1 MIKFFQ
7 ILHWLFLDG
16 RHKAV
21 MRMLAHRKER
31 EEKHLREE
39 RFKQ

>member
-1 MIKFFQ
+1 MIKIFQ

-16 RHKAV
+16 RHKST
-21 MRMLAHRKER
+21 MRMLEYRKER
-31 EEKHLREE
+31 EERHLREE